1 MGRASEQLPSDGI
14 APGFA
19 QRGGKDLDHPEAER
33 QRRHLAQSLA
43 LRFGHDSGPFEM
55 ANAAITA
62 AKRGKKMNPLPRLLA
77 MTRSIRA
84 DGRLLLTFLALAI
97 VALVFLKFASEVSE
111 GDTLAFDRWVMLA
124 LRHPD
129 DLAIPAG
136 PAWLLPVMR
145 DITNLGGPAGLT
157 IVTFLVAGFLLA
169 TRRFATAAL
178 VLASTIGG
186 AILSGV
192 LKDIFLRARPQ
203 IVPHLVFVDT
213 TSFPSGHA
221 MNSAIVF
228 LTLGALLTRTQ
239 KSRAVRIYL
248 VAAAIVLTLLVGIS
262 RVYLGVHWPSDVVA
276 GWCVGAGWATFCL
289 AIARLLQARN
299 QIEQPEEKP

>member
-1 MGRASEQLPSDGI
+1 
-14 APGFA
+14 
-19 QRGGKDLDHPEAER
+19 
-33 QRRHLAQSLA
+33 
-43 LRFGHDSGPFEM
+43 
-55 ANAAITA
+55 
-62 AKRGKKMNPLPRLLA
+62 MNPLPRLLA
-77 MTRSIRA
+77 LARSIRA

-111 GDTLAFDRWVMLA
+111 GDTMAFDRAVMLA

-129 DLAIPAG
+129 NLATPNG

-145 DITNLGGPAGLT
+145 GITNIGGPAGLT
-157 IVTFLVAGFLLA
+157 LITFAVAGYLLV
-169 TRRFATAAL
+169 TRKFATTAL

-192 LKDIFLRARPQ
+192 LKDIFLRPRPA

-239 KSRAVRIYL
+239 KNRAARLYL
-248 VAAAIVLTLLVGIS
+248 VAAAILLTLLVGIS
-262 RVYLGVHWPSDVVA
+262 RVYLGVHWPSDVIA
-276 GWCVGAGWATFCL
+276 GWIVGAAWAAFCL
-289 AIARLLQARN
+289 AIARLLQARR
-299 QIEQPEEKP
+299 QIEQPDEKAP